1 MLRFF
6 ESTLATLVTLVH
18 FSHFTMRRIL
28 TILIILL
35 VCQTSLPA
43 LAGVDREK
51 LKKGIQAYEQEQWDE
66 ALNRF
71 QDALLDDPENPQLHF
86 NIGAAQYKKQK
97 YEDALKSFEKAIL
110 TRDIKLQQHAYYNQ
124 GNVFYQMNQYPEAI
138 QAYKKAL
145 DLNPGDQDAK
155 FNLELV
161 RAKLKEQA
169 QKQQQQDQQ
178 QQRIEPSEY
187 AKQLKAQA
195 EILVA
200 QRLYREAY
208 DLMQQGLQSD
218 PTVAAFQDFITR
230 IKDVVDIGGSQ

>member
-1 MLRFF
+1 M
-6 ESTLATLVTLVH
+6 H
-18 FSHFTMRRIL
+18 RIVS
-28 TILIILL
+28 ILIILL
-35 VCQTSLPA
+35 AGPA
-43 LAGVDREK
+43 LLPLWAGVDPGK
-51 LKKGIQAYEQEQWDE
+51 LKKGIQAYKEEQWDE

-86 NIGAAQYKKQK
+86 NLGTVQYKKQK
-97 YEDALKSFEKAIL
+97 YQEALKSFEKAIL
-110 TRDIKLQQHAYYNQ
+110 TKDLKLQQYAYYNQ
-124 GNVFYQMNQYPEAI
+124 GNVYYQMNKYPEAI

-145 DLNPGDQDAK
+145 DLDPADQDAK

-169 QKQQQQDQQ
+169 QKQQQPNQQ

-218 PTVAAFQDFITR
+218 PTVAAFQDFIAR
-230 IKDVVDIGGSQ
+230 IKDVLDIGGSQ